1 VVIQASTDLS
11 TWADI
16 ETNSVGFIPVIL
28 FHDAEAGA
36 KVTFDQ
42 VLAVG
47 EGDQVKIGT
56 PTVAGAK
63 VSGTVLEQGRGEKLI
78 VFRYRRRQNS
88 SRRRGG
94 HRLWSCRQPL
104 EDRRPA
110 SETCRSP

>member
-1 VVIQASTDLS
+1 MYAVIQTGGKQHRVEIGEVVRVERLE
-11 TWADI
+11 AD
-16 ETNSVGFIPVIL
+16 
-28 FHDAEAGA
+28 AGS

-47 EGDQVKIGT
+47 EGDKVKVGT

-94 HRLWSCRQPL
+94 HRQAYTAVKI
-104 EDRRPA
+104 EA
-110 SETCRSP
+110 IQG

>member
-1 VVIQASTDLS
+1 MYAVIQTGGKQHRVEIGEVVRVERLD
-11 TWADI
+11 AD
-16 ETNSVGFIPVIL
+16 
-28 FHDAEAGA
+28 AGS

-47 EGDQVKIGT
+47 EGDEVKLGA

-88 SRRRGG
+88 SRRRNG
-94 HRLWSCRQPL
+94 HRQSYTAVKIEAIQG
-104 EDRRPA
+104 
-110 SETCRSP
+110 